1 MRLAAE
7 AVPTAGSRI
16 GRRSPRSSFLHPGRR
31 NYLAVWPSLFATSMG
46 LMAFLPMLALHVQEQ
61 FAIDDANE
69 LAFWASLIYGAAP
82 FSAAVAGPFW
92 GALGDQ
98 RGKKPMAIRA
108 NVAIAAT
115 TALMPLAPSPWVLLL
130 MRALQ
135 GALAGYVAPAISLV
149 TQDMPRRLHGR
160 IIARLQ
166 VAMATGS
173 LLGPNLG
180 AEITHWWGRAS
191 LFWVASALSLL
202 AALQLHLFA
211 REDRVVAEGGLGAF
225 LRGFGRGCRELLR
238 QRVFAGL
245 LLLVLTL
252 RLGQNMLEPLLSLFL
267 GELGPA
273 RWLSAWSHTRAL
285 ALDRTIAVAFAVLA
299 IAQWICTPW
308 WGRMADKYGPL
319 RCLGWLALGLCA
331 LQALAALVHDADVFL
346 LLRCGTAALMAGS
359 MTLAYAAASKRVADE
374 HRTLSFA
381 MVQSCIQFGLA
392 IGPVLGAV
400 AARSEGGRDFPRAFL
415 AAASLCGVAGVGML
429 WLRRSSLAK
438 AGR

>member
-1 MRLAAE
+1 
-7 AVPTAGSRI
+7 
-16 GRRSPRSSFLHPGRR
+16 LHPGRR

-82 FSAAVAGPFW
+82 FSAAVAGPLW

-108 NVAIAAT
+108 NLAIAAT
-115 TALMPLAPSPWVLLL
+115 TALMPLAPSPVVLLL
-130 MRALQ
+130 MRSLQ

-149 TQDMPRRLHGR
+149 TQGMPRRLHGR
-160 IIARLQ
+160 VIARLQ

-211 REDRVVAEGGLGAF
+211 REERVAAEGGVGAF

-245 LLLVLTL
+245 LVLVLTL

-273 RWLSAWSHTRAL
+273 RWLSAWSRTREL

-308 WGRMADKYGPL
+308 WGRMADKHGPL
-319 RCLGWLALGLCA
+319 RCLGWLALGLCV
-331 LQALAALVHDADVFL
+331 LQALASLVHDPDVFL

-392 IGPVLGAV
+392 IGPVLGAAA
-400 AARSEGGRDFPRAFL
+400 AARSDGGRDFPRAFV
-415 AAASLCGVAGVGML
+415 AAAVLCGLAGAGML

>member
-1 MRLAAE
+1 
-7 AVPTAGSRI
+7 
-16 GRRSPRSSFLHPGRR
+16 
-31 NYLAVWPSLFATSMG
+31 
-46 LMAFLPMLALHVQEQ
+46 
-61 FAIDDANE
+61 
-69 LAFWASLIYGAAP
+69 
-82 FSAAVAGPFW
+82 
-92 GALGDQ
+92 
-98 RGKKPMAIRA
+98 
-108 NVAIAAT
+108 
-115 TALMPLAPSPWVLLL
+115 
-130 MRALQ
+130 
-135 GALAGYVAPAISLV
+135 
-149 TQDMPRRLHGR
+149 
-160 IIARLQ
+160 LQ

-211 REDRVVAEGGLGAF
+211 REERVAAEGGVGAF

-245 LLLVLTL
+245 LVLVLTL

-273 RWLSAWSHTRAL
+273 RWLSAWSRTREL

-308 WGRMADKYGPL
+308 WGRMADKHGPL
-319 RCLGWLALGLCA
+319 RCLGWLALGLCV
-331 LQALAALVHDADVFL
+331 LQALASLVHDPDVFL

-392 IGPVLGAV
+392 IGPVLGAAA
-400 AARSEGGRDFPRAFL
+400 AARSDGGRDFPRAFV
-415 AAASLCGVAGVGML
+415 AAAVLCGLAGAGML